1 MFFTPRQLDPKRE
14 EKGARVMKAIVGVV
28 LVLFAAL
35 NLYALSTAS
44 LHDLIATVTQGNAW
58 HTVFMVDLAIALGV
72 ILTWL
77 WRDARSRGS
86 SPLPYV
92 IITMFTG
99 SIGPL
104 LYLLR
109 RKEASAE

>member
-1 MFFTPRQLDPKRE
+1 
-14 EKGARVMKAIVGVV
+14 MKSIVGVV
-28 LVLFAAL
+28 FALFAAL
-35 NLYALSTAS
+35 NLYALSAAS
-44 LHDLIATVTQGNAW
+44 MQDLVAVVTQGNLW
-58 HTVFMVDLAIALGV
+58 HTVFKFDLAIALGV

-77 WRDARSRGS
+77 WRDAKAHGR

-109 RKEASAE
+109 RKEVAAE

>member
-1 MFFTPRQLDPKRE
+1 
-14 EKGARVMKAIVGVV
+14 MKTVV
-28 LVLFAAL
+28 AVVFALFAGL

-44 LHDLIATVTQGNAW
+44 LHDLVAVVTQGNTW
-58 HTVFMVDLAIALGV
+58 HTVFKVDLAIALGV

-77 WRDARSRGS
+77 WRDARARGS

-92 IITMFTG
+92 LITMFTG

-109 RKEASAE
+109 RPSEAK

>member
-1 MFFTPRQLDPKRE
+1 
-14 EKGARVMKAIVGVV
+14 MKVIVGVV
-28 LVLFAAL
+28 FVLFAAL

-44 LHDLIATVTQGNAW
+44 MQDLVSVVTQGNTW
-58 HTVFMVDLAIALGV
+58 HTVFKVDLVIALGV
-72 ILTWL
+72 ILAWL
-77 WRDARSRGS
+77 WRDARARGS

-92 IITMFTG
+92 LITMFTG